1 MRAHLFALAAAAAGL
16 VALSAR
22 ADAEDPFPTNEL
34 RPLSELPELRPLV
47 ELVPFGTPAP
57 TPDLE
62 PAPAPTPSRTPAPT
76 ATPTMVSVPAG
87 TAVTLGQYDEYHRPI
102 AAYSIDTDSVRVASY
117 DRCVE
122 AGKCTKPSCG
132 GDSSESR
139 VTCVDAAQANAYCA
153 FVGARLPSEDEWE
166 HAARE
171 ARTLGIR
178 SMSEEAE
185 WTGSPYCF
193 FCGRNDQ
200 VVRGGPA
207 RNPALRGWRAPATRD
222 AGIGFRCAR

>member
-1 MRAHLFALAAAAAGL
+1 MRVPLIALAAAAAGL

-22 ADAEDPFPTNEL
+22 ANPDEATEL

-47 ELVPFGTPAP
+47 ELVPFGTPTP
-57 TPDLE
+57 VPDLE
-62 PAPAPTPSRTPAPT
+62 PAPAPTLARAPTPTPAP
-76 ATPTMVSVPAG
+76 AMVSVPAG
-87 TAVTLGQYDEYHRPI
+87 SSVTLGQYDEYHRPI
-102 AAYSIDTDSVRVASY
+102 AAYSIDTDSVRIAAY

-132 GDSSESR
+132 RESSESR
-139 VTCVDAAQANAYCA
+139 VTCVDVAQANAYCA

-178 SMSEEAE
+178 SMSEETE

-193 FCGRNDQ
+193 FCGKNDQ

-207 RNPALRGWRAPATRD
+207 RNPALRGWRAPGTRD
-222 AGIGFRCAR
+222 VGIGFRCAR

>member
-1 MRAHLFALAAAAAGL
+1 MRAHLVAIAVVAVGL
-16 VALSAR
+16 VSLSAR
-22 ADAEDPFPTNEL
+22 ADRDEATNEL
-34 RPLSELPELRPLV
+34 PPLSELRPLV
-47 ELVPFGTPAP
+47 ELVPFGTP
-57 TPDLE
+57 
-62 PAPAPTPSRTPAPT
+62 TPAPDLGPAPDHTPTPAT
-76 ATPTMVSVPAG
+76 APAPTMVSVSAG
-87 TAVTLGQYDEYHRPI
+87 SSVTLGQYDEYHRPI
-102 AAYSIDTDSVRVASY
+102 AAYSIDTDSVRVAAY

-139 VTCVDAAQANAYCA
+139 VTCVDAAQANAYCV

-178 SMSEEAE
+178 SMSEETE

-207 RNPALRGWRAPATRD
+207 RNPALRGWRAPGTRD

>member
-1 MRAHLFALAAAAAGL
+1 MRAPLFALAAAASL

-22 ADAEDPFPTNEL
+22 ADPDEATTEL
-34 RPLSELPELRPLV
+34 RPLSQLPELRPLV
-47 ELVPFGTPAP
+47 ELVPFGTPTPA
-57 TPDLE
+57 PDLE
-62 PAPAPTPSRTPAPT
+62 PAPAPTPARTPAP
-76 ATPTMVSVPAG
+76 APAPTMVSVPAG
-87 TAVTLGQYDEYHRPI
+87 SAVTLGQYDEYHRPI
-102 AAYSIDTDSVRVASY
+102 AAYSIDTDAVRVAAY

-132 GDSSESR
+132 RDSSESR
-139 VTCVDAAQANAYCA
+139 VTCVDVAQANAYCA
-153 FVGARLPSEDEWE
+153 FVDARLPSEDEWE

-171 ARTLGIR
+171 ARTLGVR

-207 RNPALRGWRAPATRD
+207 RNPALRGWRAPETRD
-222 AGIGFRCAR
+222 VSVGFRCAK